1 MLLETKKKFKMVE
14 KNLKQKQQRKSV
26 YLFKM
31 RKNNFI
37 DKKKKKHKLRFLDAK
52 RKMETNC
59 FVFFFVRVK
68 SVIPQFCGVFLGR

>member
-1 MLLETKKKFKMVE
+1 MVE

-31 RKNNFI
+31 RQNNFI
-37 DKKKKKHKLRFLDAK
+37 DKKKKHKLRFLDAK